1 MKLWFEGRKEGYVG
15 HQPEIVG
22 LLFRELQ
29 IATFGFHQ
37 LKVYITRRSK
47 MRQPILKIQLVRL
60 EVMETFFWS
69 A

>member
-37 LKVYITRRSK
+37 LKVYIPHKHPKCDTSSDK
-47 MRQPILKIQLVRL
+47 FL
-60 EVMETFFWS
+60 
-69 A
+69 

>member
-1 MKLWFEGRKEGYVG
+1 MKLWFESRKERYVG

-37 LKVYITRRSK
+37 LKVYIPHKHPKCDTRSDK
-47 MRQPILKIQLVRL
+47 LIL
-60 EVMETFFWS
+60 
-69 A
+69 